1 MAFTLVC
8 MLLGIPKQL
17 FAIQDALIEHH
28 CLLGIC
34 PSFAGVLT
42 PSEQMSPL
50 FLSNINSDDGE
61 LFICR
66 FQDMTV
72 SNLVHVASVDA
83 GVSRRTICHFQ
94 Q

>member
-1 MAFTLVC
+1 MP
-8 MLLGIPKQL
+8 LGIPKHL

-34 PSFAGVLT
+34 SCFAEVLT
-42 PSEQMSPL
+42 PSEQMSVL

-66 FQDMTV
+66 LQGMTV
-72 SNLVHVASVDA
+72 NNLVHVASVDA
-83 GVSRRTICHFQ
+83 GVSRCTICHFQ
-94 Q
+94 R